1 MRHKPKGHD
10 EYELDYL
17 DYRRAVRG
25 WLYLLPRTS
34 QRRSRLRVV
43 DLCQDDVNKDS
54 GDNTDSL
61 KSPSPSLWCDFYSQ
75 YTQNSQRNIEMIKI
89 ITYSGQYKADFIRLN
104 TEWIETY
111 FSLEESDLKTFSHID
126 SYIIDNGGQIFL
138 ALDDNTGEVVGCC
151 ALINHPDK
159 DSYEL
164 AKMAVSPHTQGHH
177 IGHQLGTAL
186 IDYARKIGAK
196 RLYLEG
202 NTKLEASIHLYRK
215 LGFHEISLEGST
227 YDRCDIIMELKL

>member
-1 MRHKPKGHD
+1 MPAHHSCAGILRI
-10 EYELDYL
+10 LDIML
-17 DYRRAVRG
+17 VFTSIRIAE
-25 WLYLLPRTS
+25 PS
-34 QRRSRLRVV
+34 QR
-43 DLCQDDVNKDS
+43 
-54 GDNTDSL
+54 
-61 KSPSPSLWCDFYSQ
+61 F
-75 YTQNSQRNIEMIKI
+75 
-89 ITYSGQYKADFIRLN
+89 F
-104 TEWIETY
+104 
-111 FSLEESDLKTFSHID
+111 
-126 SYIIDNGGQIFL
+126 
-138 ALDDNTGEVVGCC
+138 
-151 ALINHPDK
+151 DK